1 MSLKYTLESQTANY
15 ACFFFSF
22 LFFFFSFFFLP
33 TTERLDYN
41 GREFQNTIT
50 QLTLLHTD
58 IGPVTLHN

>member
-1 MSLKYTLESQTANY
+1 MHAFF
-15 ACFFFSF
+15 FFFSF
-22 LFFFFSFFFLP
+22 LFFFFFFLP